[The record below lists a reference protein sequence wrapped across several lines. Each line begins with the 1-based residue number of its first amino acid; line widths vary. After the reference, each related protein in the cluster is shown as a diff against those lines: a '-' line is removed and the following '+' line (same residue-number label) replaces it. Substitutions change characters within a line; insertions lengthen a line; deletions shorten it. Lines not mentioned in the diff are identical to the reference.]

1 MKILVSA
8 CLLGVNCK
16 YDGGNNR
23 NETLIRLL
31 EGHELHAVCPEIL
44 GGLPSPR
51 DPAEIR
57 DGRVVCEDGR
67 SVDEA
72 FRAGAAAGLTLARTV
87 RPDLVILK
95 SRSPS
100 CGAGEIYD
108 GTFTHTRIPGD
119 GVFAALCRAEGFRV
133 VTEEEAPAVLSE
145 NILPAEDAAAQ
156 KCPAMT
162 EKLYYADS
170 HLFDFEAEV
179 LSCEKEKDGWATVLD
194 RTAFYPEGGGQP
206 SDQGTLGGVFV
217 SFVKE
222 RDGVIYHCTNAPLP
236 AGTRVRGLIDRE
248 RRLDLMCQ
256 HSGEHIVSGLICRS
270 HSCDNVGF
278 HISDDFVTIDFNT
291 QISREDLVPL
301 EDEANRLIRE
311 NLPVRCFWPDAEELA
326 ATDYRSKK
334 ALSGDVRLVEFPQAD
349 LCACCGTHVART
361 GEIGLIKL
369 IDCEPHRGGVR
380 IRMVCGARALRYV
393 RTISEENRKVSV
405 LLSAKEE
412 ATGAAAAR
420 VLKELS
426 QRKERMAV
434 METAWVEGRAAAF
447 SGKGNVLLLEQNM
460 DPNSTRRLASELMKT
475 CGGFAG
481 VLSDCGEDG
490 IRYAFG
496 KEGGD
501 LKALTAALNSAFSGR
516 GGGKPDFVQGTLHG
530 KTGEI
535 SRTVRTYFPDLITE

>member
-1 MKILVSA
+1 
-8 CLLGVNCK
+8 
-16 YDGGNNR
+16 
-23 NETLIRLL
+23 
-31 EGHELHAVCPEIL
+31 
-44 GGLPSPR
+44 
-51 DPAEIR
+51 
-57 DGRVVCEDGR
+57 
-67 SVDEA
+67 
-72 FRAGAAAGLTLARTV
+72 
-87 RPDLVILK
+87 
-95 SRSPS
+95 
-100 CGAGEIYD
+100 
-108 GTFTHTRIPGD
+108 
-119 GVFAALCRAEGFRV
+119 
-133 VTEEEAPAVLSE
+133 
-145 NILPAEDAAAQ
+145 
-156 KCPAMT
+156 MT

-170 HLFDFEAEV
+170 HLFEFDAAV
-179 LSCEKEKDGWATVLD
+179 LSCEKDKDGWLTVLD

-206 SDQGTLGGVFV
+206 SDQGTLNGVFV
-217 SFVKE
+217 SFVREK
-222 RDGVIYHCTNAPLP
+222 DGVIYHAADAEIP
-236 AGTRVRGLIDRE
+236 AGTRVRGLVDRE

-270 HSCDNVGF
+270 HACDNVGF

-291 QISREDLVPL
+291 QISREELVAI

-311 NLPVRCFWPDAEELA
+311 DLTVRCFFPDAEELA

-349 LCACCGTHVART
+349 LCACCGTHVSRT

-380 IRMVCGARALRYV
+380 IRMACGARALAYV
-393 RTISEENRKVSV
+393 RTVCEENRRVSA
-405 LLSAKEE
+405 LLSARED

-420 VLKELS
+420 ILKELS

-447 SGKGNVLLLEQNM
+447 AGRGNVLLPEQNM

-490 IRYAFG
+490 IRYALG
-496 KEGGD
+496 MEGGD
-501 LKALTAALNSAFSGR
+501 LRALTAALNSAFSGR

-530 KTGEI
+530 KIAEI
-535 SRTVRTYFPDLITE
+535 SRTIRTYFPDLVTE